1 MQHVDVEKWL
11 KRQTYIVLP
20 QNPTLD
26 GNPNTSIFQTI
37 GISNLLKIG
46 SFLSP
51 ALDYYAAHW
60 IKIRNILTAVL
71 NVQLEKI

>member
-11 KRQTYIVLP
+11 KKQTYIVLP

-26 GNPNTSIFQTI
+26 GNLNTSIFQTI
-37 GISNLLKIG
+37 GISNLRKIACFF
-46 SFLSP
+46 SC
-51 ALDYYAAHW
+51 ALEFYAAYW